1 VNESKN
7 KIPIDM
13 YIVRLVMA
21 RLYLVN
27 LIYYHIFFSDAS
39 HRKNRRM
46 ILMKKCSDCGRELD
60 EACFWSSEDIC
71 DQCYAMNPDDK

>member
-1 VNESKN
+1 MNESMN
-7 KIPIDM
+7 KTPYIT

-21 RLYLVN
+21 RLYLIN
-27 LIYYHIFFSDAS
+27 LIYYHISFSDAS
-39 HRKNRRM
+39 HRKNWRV

-60 EACFWSSEDIC
+60 ESCFWSSEDIC